1 MFMFK
6 NLFPL
11 TRYDYDFT
19 KMVDDGKVYKRGDR
33 TYYRPYGW
41 NRVALNVK
49 SKYGDDVWLGGTGGG
64 IRTES
69 HGGEWPVSYH
79 GTEKGFAEK
88 IAAGG
93 FDLKK
98 GKRFQFGKGI
108 YSTPD
113 PAIAERYAT
122 VYEFKGKR

>member
-1 MFMFK
+1 M
-6 NLFPL
+6 
-11 TRYDYDFT
+11 
-19 KMVDDGKVYKRGDR
+19 MVDDGKVYKRGER

-69 HGGEWPVSYH
+69 YDGEWPVSYH

-88 IAAGG
+88 IAVGG

-98 GKRFQFGKGI
+98 GKRFMFGKGI

-113 PAIAERYAT
+113 PEVAERYAT
-122 VYEFKGKR
+122 IHEFKGER